1 MNRPAE
7 PLLFALGNFF
17 SLAHVLFANVLLV
30 GLLPWAVL
38 MAVLGQLLHP
48 VGNGWTWA
56 AAVTSVG
63 GSNGGTCAA
72 RCKRSCSM
80 FLRKPVCVVCT

>member
-38 MAVLGQLLHP
+38 GQQVHPVTGGHGQLLLLP
-48 VGNGWTWA
+48 WA
-56 AAVTSVG
+56 VVMVVLVQRAVSAV
-63 GSNGGTCAA
+63 A
-72 RCKRSCSM
+72 RC
-80 FLRKPVCVVCT
+80 F

>member
-48 VGNGWTWA
+48 VTIGHGQLLLLPWA
-56 AAVTSVG
+56 VVMVVLVQRAVSAV
-63 GSNGGTCAA
+63 A
-72 RCKRSCSM
+72 RC
-80 FLRKPVCVVCT
+80 F